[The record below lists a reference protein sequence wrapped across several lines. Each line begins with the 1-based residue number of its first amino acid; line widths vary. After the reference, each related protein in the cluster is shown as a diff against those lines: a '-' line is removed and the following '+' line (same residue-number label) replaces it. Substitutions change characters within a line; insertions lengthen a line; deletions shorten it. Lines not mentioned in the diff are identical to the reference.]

1 MLGCMGGRRE
11 RVSPPRLR
19 SPPRPVGP
27 SPHRSG
33 PRWEADPD
41 QRFPDPPPQLHPAL
55 RERQRQER
63 RAAKERRAARQEQT
77 ANGRR
82 EERAPFADHRHA
94 AVALDPNDL
103 PFPIDGPPDLGPDG
117 FPGRPPE
124 VVLFY

>member
-11 RVSPPRLR
+11 RASPPRLR
-19 SPPRPVGP
+19 SPPRPAGP

-33 PRWEADPD
+33 PRWEADPN

-63 RAAKERRAARQEQT
+63 RAAKGRRAARREQT
-77 ANGRR
+77 ANGGQ
-82 EERAPFADHRHA
+82 EERAPLADHRHA
-94 AVALDPNDL
+94 AVALDPNEL

-117 FPGRPPE
+117 FPSRPPE
-124 VVLFY
+124 VALI